1 MSKHDVSLK
10 TVIKFAGAFTAF
22 LIGSGFAT
30 GQEVLQYFAS
40 YGYLGVLGAI
50 LTLLLLTYVGVSF
63 LTVGQRENFDKGSDI
78 YRYYCGN
85 KLGTFFDYFS
95 TFFCF
100 LSFTVM
106 ISGAGATLNQ
116 HYGLSVY
123 IGGILMAV
131 LALITVIMGLN
142 KIVDIIGKIGP
153 VIVIISILLG
163 LVAIFQNFSN
173 LSPSIVD
180 NSLKSLDSQGT
191 LIKAS
196 TNWIFA
202 AFSYVRFC
210 MLWLA
215 GFLAAMGTQAQNKKE
230 AAIGG
235 ALGATSFSIAVIVVA
250 LGLLSCIN
258 TVAGSQIPMLHLARN
273 IHPVLATVFAIII
286 MAGIYTTSV
295 PLLWNVSSR
304 FTKDE
309 SKNFKILTA
318 VLVVIGTII
327 GLLLPFAKLIN
338 IVYVINGYVGV
349 GLLIIMFIRSII
361 RIFKNKSSIEEQVK

>member
-1 MSKHDVSLK
+1 MSKQDVSLK

-78 YRYYCGN
+78 YRYYCGK

-123 IGGILMAV
+123 AGGVLMAV
-131 LALITVIMGLN
+131 LALITVLMGLN

-153 VIVIISILLG
+153 VIVIIAILFG
-163 LVAIFQNFSN
+163 LIAVIQNYSS

-180 NSLKSLDSQGT
+180 DSLKALDSQGT

-196 TNWIFA
+196 TNWAFA
-202 AFSYVRFC
+202 AFSYVGFC

-215 GFLAAMGTQAQNKKE
+215 GFLASMGTQAQSRKE
-230 AAIGG
+230 AAVGG
-235 ALGATSFSIAVIVVA
+235 ALGATSFSLAVIVVA

-258 TVAGSQIPMLHLARN
+258 TVAGSQIPMLHLATN
-273 IHPVLATVFAIII
+273 IHPILATVFAVII
-286 MAGIYTTSV
+286 MAGIYTTAV

-304 FTKDE
+304 FTKDG
-309 SKNFKILTA
+309 SKNFKTLTI
-318 VLVVIGTII
+318 VLVVVGTII
-327 GLLLPFAKLIN
+327 GLLLPFAKLVN
-338 IVYVINGYVGV
+338 IVYVINGYIGV
-349 GLLIIMFIRSII
+349 GLLIIMFARTII
-361 RIFKNKSSIEEQVK
+361 GIFNRKSSLKEEVK

>member
-123 IGGILMAV
+123 IGGILMAI

-202 AFSYVRFC
+202 AFSYVGFC

-258 TVAGSQIPMLHLARN
+258 TVAGSQIPMLHLATN
-273 IHPVLATVFAIII
+273 IHPVLATVFAVII

-318 VLVVIGTII
+318 ILVVVGTII

-361 RIFKNKSSIEEQVK
+361 RIFKKKSNVEEQIK

>member
-123 IGGILMAV
+123 IGGILMAI

-180 NSLKSLDSQGT
+180 NSLKSLDTQGT

-202 AFSYVRFC
+202 AFSYVGFC

-258 TVAGSQIPMLHLARN
+258 TVAGSQIPMLHLATN
-273 IHPVLATVFAIII
+273 IHPVLATVFAVII

-309 SKNFKILTA
+309 GKNFKILTA
-318 VLVVIGTII
+318 VLVVVGTII

-349 GLLIIMFIRSII
+349 GLLVIMFIRSII
-361 RIFKNKSSIEEQVK
+361 CIFKKKSNVEEQIK

>member
-50 LTLLLLTYVGVSF
+50 LTLLILTYVGVSF

-106 ISGAGATLNQ
+106 ISGAGATLSQ

-163 LVAIFQNFSN
+163 LVAIFRNFSN

-202 AFSYVRFC
+202 AFSYVGFC